1 MHPSTDPVFFQ
12 LLANSYE
19 RLLGRPLVPVG
30 MSIEKAARWLYNEA
44 PFGILAHD
52 ASPDPLFVYGN
63 RAAQRRF
70 EYVWDEIV
78 GLPSRLSADEPNRE
92 ERQAFLQRVERNGY
106 VEGYRGIRVTKF
118 GKRFWIENATVWQ
131 LYDDEGTH
139 RGQAA
144 MILQSRDLES

>member
-1 MHPSTDPVFFQ
+1 MELCTDPAFFQ

-19 RLLGRPLVPVG
+19 RLLKRPLAPAG
-30 MSIEKAARWLYNEA
+30 MSVEKAARWLYEEA

-52 ASPDPLFVYGN
+52 TAPDPVFVYGN

-78 GLPSRLSADEPNRE
+78 GLPSRLSADAPNRE
-92 ERQAFLQRVERNGY
+92 ERQAFLARVERDGY

-118 GKRFWIENATVWQ
+118 GKRFRIEDATVWQ
-131 LYDDEGTH
+131 LYDNEGVH

-144 MILQSRDLES
+144 MILQSRDL

>member
-1 MHPSTDPVFFQ
+1 MELCNDPAFFQ

-19 RLLGRPLVPVG
+19 RLLKRPLVPAG
-30 MSIEKAARWLYNEA
+30 MSVEQATRWLYEEA

-52 ASPDPLFVYGN
+52 TSADPLFVYGN
-63 RAAQRRF
+63 RAAQKRF

-78 GLPSRLSADEPNRE
+78 GLPSRLSAEAPNRE
-92 ERQAFLQRVERNGY
+92 ERQAFLERVERDGY

-118 GKRFWIENATVWQ
+118 AKRFWIEDATVWQ
-131 LYDDEGTH
+131 IYDDAGVH

-144 MILQSRDLES
+144 MLPKTRDL

>member
-1 MHPSTDPVFFQ
+1 MELCTDPAFFQ

-19 RLLGRPLVPVG
+19 RLLKRPLAPAG
-30 MSIEKAARWLYNEA
+30 MSVEKATRWLYEEA

-52 ASPDPLFVYGN
+52 TAPDPVFVYGN

-78 GLPSRLSADEPNRE
+78 GLPSRLSADAPNRE
-92 ERQAFLQRVERNGY
+92 ERQAFLARVERDGY

-118 GKRFWIENATVWQ
+118 GKRFWIEEATVWQ
-131 LYDDEGTH
+131 LYDDEGVL

-144 MILQSRDLES
+144 MILQSRDL

>member
-1 MHPSTDPVFFQ
+1 MLV
-12 LLANSYE
+12 NSYE
-19 RLLGRPLVPVG
+19 RLLGRPLLPVG
-30 MSIEKAARWLYNEA
+30 VSLEKAARWLYDEA

-52 ASPDPLFVYGN
+52 TSPDPLFVYGN
-63 RAAQRRF
+63 RTAQRRF

-92 ERQAFLQRVERNGY
+92 ERQAFLLHVEREGY

-131 LYDDEGTH
+131 LYDDQGTH

-144 MILQSRDLES
+144 MIPQWRDLES